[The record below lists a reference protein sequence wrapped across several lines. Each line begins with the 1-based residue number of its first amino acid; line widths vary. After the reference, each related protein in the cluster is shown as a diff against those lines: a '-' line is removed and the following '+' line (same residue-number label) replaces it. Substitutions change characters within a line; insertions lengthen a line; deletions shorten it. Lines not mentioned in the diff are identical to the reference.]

1 MASPLDFVEEKHDGP
16 EPRVLVADVQAILRR
31 VIRPGDEDAGQS
43 VQLIARRC
51 HPPVS
56 TRTVYR
62 VLNPEE
68 GKDSISLDL
77 ADRLCLAA
85 GSHPIHCR
93 LKWPDGSITPYAN
106 LDDDGAFAAAFEGTL

>member
-1 MASPLDFVEEKHDGP
+1 MPSPLDAVEERHEGP
-16 EPRVLVADVQAILRR
+16 EPRILVADVQAILRR
-31 VIRPGDEDAGQS
+31 VIRPGDDDAGQS
-43 VQLIARRC
+43 VQLIARRAG
-51 HPPVS
+51 VS

-77 ADRLCLAA
+77 GDRLCLAA

-93 LKWPDGSITPYAN
+93 LKWPDGVVTPYIT
-106 LDDDGAFAAAFEGTL
+106 DDDGSFSAIL